1 SGSRFDNEATI
12 KRCHALLDTEQT
24 QPRLRLLQGLSET
37 AAVISHDATDR
48 GRGKFDFYPDIVRLG
63 MTLDVSQR
71 LLHPSIYSQFSSLA
85 QPLRRSAAENYRD
98 ASSLLTTLG
107 GQLQCWQQPRSV
119 QTESPE
125 LVRGSTQLLPALIEI
140 A

>member
-85 QPLRRSAAENYRD
+85 KSFRSSATENYRD
-98 ASSLLTTLG
+98 AGSFLKTFG
-107 GQLQCWQQPRSV
+107 EQPQRWQQPPPV
-119 QTESPE
+119 QTEWSKF
-125 LVRGSTQLLPALIEI
+125 V
-140 A
+140 